1 MNVTQVY
8 AILNDVVKES
18 LGSKTFAVKDT
29 AGIVSIG
36 NEILSSATSTD
47 KFLGV
52 LVDRIGRTIISNR
65 AYSGNV
71 KALINDAFTFGA
83 ILQKIYVTPMD
94 AVENPQWNLTAGVSV
109 DQYVITKPTVNQ
121 KLFNK
126 VSTWEIDVTIPDNTL
141 KSAFTGESAMAAFI
155 DGVFTAIRNSMNK
168 QLESMANLAY
178 ATAAAM
184 SIIHAKVNNG
194 LTAIDLL
201 AAYNAMAGTTI
212 TKDTAY
218 HSSDFTKFATRYIN
232 LVIKRLGEM
241 SVQYN
246 TESYA
251 RFTPVDRMRVIML
264 ADFEA
269 SVASYL
275 EADTFHD
282 EYLKIPKHDTV
293 VSWQGNA
300 ARESDSI
307 NIHTPNGYTVNQS
320 GIVCMLC
327 DEECIGLTYDEQ
339 RIRSARNEKGEYT
352 NYFYKADMGY
362 FFDPSENCVIFT
374 IGALATPTPDTP

>member
-1 MNVTQVY
+1 MNVKQVY
-8 AILNDVVKES
+8 AILNDVVAES
-18 LGSKTFAVKDT
+18 LGKKAFAVKDT
-29 AGIVSIG
+29 ADIVSIG
-36 NEILSSATSTD
+36 NEVLSSSTSTD

-65 AYSGNV
+65 AYTGNV

-83 ILQKIYVTPMD
+83 ILQKIYVAPMD
-94 AVENPQWNLTAGVSV
+94 AVENPQWDLTAGVSV

-184 SIIHAKVNNG
+184 SIVHAKVNNG
-194 LTAIDLL
+194 ITAIDLL
-201 AAYNAMAGTTI
+201 APYNTMAGTSI
-212 TKDTAY
+212 TADAAY

-241 SVQYN
+241 STQYN
-246 TESYA
+246 TEGYA
-251 RFTPVDRMRVIML
+251 RFTPADRMRVIFL

-282 EYLKIPKHDTV
+282 EYLKIPQHDTV

-300 ARESDSI
+300 NTDSSAI
-307 NIHTPNGYTVNQS
+307 KIHTPNGYTVEQS
-320 GIVCMLC
+320 GIVAMLC
-327 DEECIGLTYDEQ
+327 DEESIGLTYDEQ
-339 RIRSARNEKGEYT
+339 RIRSTRNEKGEYT

-374 IGALATPTPDTP
+374 IGALATPTTDTH

>member
-1 MNVTQVY
+1 MNVKQVY
-8 AILNDVVKES
+8 AILNDVVAES
-18 LGSKTFAVKDT
+18 LGKKAFAVKDT
-29 AGIVSIG
+29 ADIVSIG
-36 NEILSSATSTD
+36 NEVLSSSTSTD

-65 AYSGNV
+65 AYTGNV

-83 ILQKIYVTPMD
+83 ILQKIYVAPMD
-94 AVENPQWNLTAGVSV
+94 AVENPQWDLTAGVSV

-184 SIIHAKVNNG
+184 SIVNAKVNNG
-194 LTAIDLL
+194 ITAIDLL
-201 AAYNAMAGTTI
+201 APYNTMAGTSI
-212 TKDTAY
+212 TADAAY
-218 HSSDFTKFATRYIN
+218 HSSDFTKFATRFIN

-241 SVQYN
+241 SAQYN
-246 TESYA
+246 VEGYT
-251 RFTPVDRMRVIML
+251 RFTPADRMRVIFL

-282 EYLKIPKHDTV
+282 EYLKIPQHDTV
-293 VSWQGNA
+293 VAWQGNA
-300 ARESDSI
+300 NTDSSAI
-307 NIHTPNGYTVNQS
+307 KIHTPNGYTVEQS
-320 GIVCMLC
+320 GIVAMLC
-327 DEECIGLTYDEQ
+327 DEESIGLTYDEQ
-339 RIRSARNEKGEYT
+339 RIRSTRNEKGEYT

-374 IGALATPTPDTP
+374 IGALNTPVAD

>member
-1 MNVTQVY
+1 MNVKQVY
-8 AILNDVVKES
+8 AILNDVVAES
-18 LGSKTFAVKDT
+18 LGKKAFAVKDT
-29 AGIVSIG
+29 ADIVSIG
-36 NEILSSATSTD
+36 NEVLSSSTSTD

-65 AYSGNV
+65 AYTGNV

-83 ILQKIYVTPMD
+83 ILQKIYVAPMD
-94 AVENPQWNLTAGVSV
+94 AVENPQWSLTAGVSV

-184 SIIHAKVNNG
+184 SIVHAKVNNG
-194 LTAIDLL
+194 ITAIDLL
-201 AAYNAMAGTTI
+201 APYNTIAGTSI
-212 TKDTAY
+212 SADAAY

-241 SVQYN
+241 SAQYN
-246 TESYA
+246 TEGYA
-251 RFTPVDRMRVIML
+251 RFTPADRMRVIFL

-282 EYLKIPKHDTV
+282 EYLKIPQHDTV

-300 ARESDSI
+300 NTDSSAI
-307 NIHTPNGYTVNQS
+307 KIHTPNGYTVEQS
-320 GIVCMLC
+320 GIVAMLC
-327 DEECIGLTYDEQ
+327 DEEAIGLTYDEQ
-339 RIRSARNEKGEYT
+339 RIRSTRNEKGEYT

-374 IGALATPTPDTP
+374 IGALATPTPDTH

>member
-1 MNVTQVY
+1 MNVKQVY
-8 AILNDVVKES
+8 AILNDVVAES
-18 LGSKTFAVKDT
+18 LGKKAFAVKDT
-29 AGIVSIG
+29 ADIVSIG
-36 NEILSSATSTD
+36 NEVLSSSTSTD

-65 AYSGNV
+65 AYTGNV

-83 ILQKIYVTPMD
+83 ILQKIYVAPMD
-94 AVENPQWNLTAGVSV
+94 AVENPQWGLTAGVSV

-168 QLESMANLAY
+168 QLESMASLAY

-184 SIIHAKVNNG
+184 SIVHAKVNNG
-194 LTAIDLL
+194 ITAIDVLG
-201 AAYNAMAGTTI
+201 AYNAMAGTSI
-212 TKDTAY
+212 TADTAY

-241 SVQYN
+241 STQYN
-246 TESYA
+246 TEGFA
-251 RFTPVDRMRVIML
+251 RFTPADRMRVIFL

-282 EYLKIPKHDTV
+282 EYLKIPQHDTV

-300 ARESDSI
+300 ATDSSSI
-307 NIHTPNGYTVNQS
+307 KIHTPNGYTVEQS
-320 GIVCMLC
+320 GIIAMLC
-327 DEECIGLTYDEQ
+327 DVESLGLTYDEQ

-362 FFDPSENCVIFT
+362 FFDPSENCVVFT
-374 IGALATPTPDTP
+374 IGALSTPTPDET

>member
-1 MNVTQVY
+1 MNVKQVY
-8 AILNDVVKES
+8 AILNDVVAES
-18 LGSKTFAVKDT
+18 LGKKAFAVKDT
-29 AGIVSIG
+29 ADIVSIG
-36 NEILSSATSTD
+36 NEVLSSSTSTD

-65 AYSGNV
+65 AYTGNV

-83 ILQKIYVTPMD
+83 ILQKIYVAPMD
-94 AVENPQWNLTAGVSV
+94 AVENSQWDLTAGVSV

-168 QLESMANLAY
+168 QLESMASLAY

-184 SIIHAKVNNG
+184 SIVHAKVNNG
-194 LTAIDLL
+194 ITAIDLL
-201 AAYNAMAGTTI
+201 APYNTMSGTSI
-212 TKDTAY
+212 TADAAY

-241 SVQYN
+241 STQYN
-246 TESYA
+246 TEGFA
-251 RFTPVDRMRVIML
+251 RFTPADRMRVIFL

-282 EYLKIPKHDTV
+282 EYLKIPQHDTV

-300 ARESDSI
+300 NTDSSAI
-307 NIHTPNGYTVNQS
+307 KIHTPNGYTVEQS
-320 GIVCMLC
+320 GIVAMLC
-327 DEECIGLTYDEQ
+327 DEESIGLTYDEQ
-339 RIRSARNEKGEYT
+339 RIRSTRNEKGEYT

-374 IGALATPTPDTP
+374 IGALATPVAD

>member
-1 MNVTQVY
+1 MNVKQVY
-8 AILNDVVKES
+8 AILNDVVAES
-18 LGSKTFAVKDT
+18 LGKKAFAVKDT
-29 AGIVSIG
+29 ADIVSIG
-36 NEILSSATSTD
+36 NEILSSSNSTD

-52 LVDRIGRTIISNR
+52 LVDRIGRTIISTR

-83 ILQKIYVTPMD
+83 ILQKIYVAPMD

-126 VSTWEIDVTIPDNTL
+126 ISTWEIDVTIPDNTL
-141 KSAFTGESAMAAFI
+141 KSAFTNESAMAAFI

-194 LTAIDLL
+194 ITAVDLL
-201 AAYNAMAGTTI
+201 AAYNAMAGTSI
-212 TKDTAY
+212 TADTAY
-218 HSSDFTKFATRYIN
+218 HSSDFAKFATRYIN

-241 SVQYN
+241 STQYN
-246 TESYA
+246 TEGYA

-282 EYLKIPKHDTV
+282 EYLKIPQHDTV

-300 ARESDSI
+300 ATDSSAI
-307 NIHTPNGYTVNQS
+307 KIHTPNGYTVEQT
-320 GIVCMLC
+320 GIICMLC
-327 DEECIGLTYDEQ
+327 DVESIGLTYDEQ

>member
-1 MNVTQVY
+1 MNVKQVY
-8 AILNDVVKES
+8 AILNDVVAES
-18 LGSKTFAVKDT
+18 LGKKAFAVKDT
-29 AGIVSIG
+29 ADIVSIG
-36 NEILSSATSTD
+36 NEVLSSSTSTD

-65 AYSGNV
+65 AYTGNV

-83 ILQKIYVTPMD
+83 ILQKIYVAPMD

-126 VSTWEIDVTIPDNTL
+126 ISTWEIDVTIPDNTL

-184 SIIHAKVNNG
+184 SIVHAKVNNG
-194 LTAIDLL
+194 ITAIDLL
-201 AAYNAMAGTTI
+201 APYNAMAGTSI
-212 TKDTAY
+212 TADAAY

-241 SVQYN
+241 STQYN
-246 TESYA
+246 TEGYA
-251 RFTPVDRMRVIML
+251 RFTPADRMRVIFL

-282 EYLKIPKHDTV
+282 EYLKIPQHDTV

-300 ARESDSI
+300 NTDSSAI
-307 NIHTPNGYTVNQS
+307 KIHTPNGYTVEQT
-320 GIVCMLC
+320 GIVAMLC
-327 DEECIGLTYDEQ
+327 DEESIGLTYDEQ
-339 RIRSARNEKGEYT
+339 RIRSTRNEKGEYT

>member
-1 MNVTQVY
+1 MNVKQVY
-8 AILNDVVKES
+8 AILNDVVAES
-18 LGSKTFAVKDT
+18 LGKKAFAVKDT
-29 AGIVSIG
+29 ADIVSIG
-36 NEILSSATSTD
+36 NEVLSSSTSTD

-65 AYSGNV
+65 AYTGNV

-83 ILQKIYVTPMD
+83 ILQKIYVAPMD
-94 AVENPQWNLTAGVSV
+94 AVENPQWDLTAGVSV

-184 SIIHAKVNNG
+184 SIVNAKVNNG
-194 LTAIDLL
+194 ITAIDLL
-201 AAYNAMAGTTI
+201 APYNAMAGTSI
-212 TKDTAY
+212 TADAAY

-241 SVQYN
+241 SAQYN
-246 TESYA
+246 VEGYT
-251 RFTPVDRMRVIML
+251 RFTPADRMRVIFL

-282 EYLKIPKHDTV
+282 EYLKIPQHDTV
-293 VSWQGNA
+293 VAWQGNA
-300 ARESDSI
+300 NTDSSAI
-307 NIHTPNGYTVNQS
+307 KIHTPNGYTVEQS
-320 GIVCMLC
+320 GIVAMLC
-327 DEECIGLTYDEQ
+327 DEESIGLTYDEQ
-339 RIRSARNEKGEYT
+339 RIRSTRNEKGEYT

-374 IGALATPTPDTP
+374 IGALATPVAD

>member
-1 MNVTQVY
+1 MNVKQVY
-8 AILNDVVKES
+8 AIPAD
-18 LGSKTFAVKDT
+18 
-29 AGIVSIG
+29 IVSIG
-36 NEILSSATSTD
+36 NEVLSSSTSTD

-65 AYSGNV
+65 AYTGNV

-83 ILQKIYVTPMD
+83 ILQKIYVAPMD
-94 AVENPQWNLTAGVSV
+94 AVENPQWDLTAGVSV

-184 SIIHAKVNNG
+184 SIVHAKVNNG
-194 LTAIDLL
+194 ITAIDLL
-201 AAYNAMAGTTI
+201 APYNTMAGTSI
-212 TKDTAY
+212 TADAAY

-241 SVQYN
+241 STQYN
-246 TESYA
+246 TEGYA
-251 RFTPVDRMRVIML
+251 RFTPADRMRVIFL

-282 EYLKIPKHDTV
+282 EYLKIPQHDTV

-300 ARESDSI
+300 NTDSSAI
-307 NIHTPNGYTVNQS
+307 KIHTPNGYTVEQS
-320 GIVCMLC
+320 GIVAMLC
-327 DEECIGLTYDEQ
+327 DEESIGLTYDEQ
-339 RIRSARNEKGEYT
+339 RIRSTRNEKGEYT

-374 IGALATPTPDTP
+374 IGALNTPVAD

>member
-1 MNVTQVY
+1 MNVKQVY
-8 AILNDVVKES
+8 AILNDVVAES
-18 LGSKTFAVKDT
+18 LGKKAFAVKDT
-29 AGIVSIG
+29 ADIVSIG
-36 NEILSSATSTD
+36 NEVLSSSTSTD

-65 AYSGNV
+65 AYTGNV

-83 ILQKIYVTPMD
+83 ILQKIYVAPMD
-94 AVENPQWNLTAGVSV
+94 AVENPQWNLTSGVSV

-184 SIIHAKVNNG
+184 SIVNAKVNNG
-194 LTAIDLL
+194 ITAIDLL
-201 AAYNAMAGTTI
+201 APYNIMAGTSI
-212 TKDTAY
+212 SADAAY
-218 HSSDFTKFATRYIN
+218 HSSDFTKFATRFIN

-241 SVQYN
+241 SAQYN
-246 TESYA
+246 VEGYT
-251 RFTPVDRMRVIML
+251 RFTPADRMRVIFL

-282 EYLKIPKHDTV
+282 EYLKIPQHDTV

-300 ARESDSI
+300 NTDSSAI
-307 NIHTPNGYTVNQS
+307 KIHTPNGYTVEQS
-320 GIVCMLC
+320 GIVAMLC
-327 DEECIGLTYDEQ
+327 DEEAIGLTYDEQ
-339 RIRSARNEKGEYT
+339 RIRSTRNEKGEYT

-374 IGALATPTPDTP
+374 IGALATPTPDTH

>member
-1 MNVTQVY
+1 MNVKQVY
-8 AILNDVVKES
+8 AILNDVVAES
-18 LGSKTFAVKDT
+18 LGKKAFAVKDT
-29 AGIVSIG
+29 ADIVSIG
-36 NEILSSATSTD
+36 NEVLSSSTSTD

-65 AYSGNV
+65 AYTGNV

-83 ILQKIYVTPMD
+83 ILQKIYVAPMD
-94 AVENPQWNLTAGVSV
+94 AVENPQWDLTAGVSV

-184 SIIHAKVNNG
+184 SIVHAKVNNG
-194 LTAIDLL
+194 ITAIDLL
-201 AAYNAMAGTTI
+201 APYNTMAGTSI
-212 TKDTAY
+212 TADAAY

-241 SVQYN
+241 STQYN
-246 TESYA
+246 TEGYA
-251 RFTPVDRMRVIML
+251 RFTPADRMRVIFL

-282 EYLKIPKHDTV
+282 EYLKIPQHDTV

-300 ARESDSI
+300 NTDSSAI
-307 NIHTPNGYTVNQS
+307 KIHTPNGYTVEQS
-320 GIVCMLC
+320 GIVAMLC
-327 DEECIGLTYDEQ
+327 DEESIGLTYDEQ
-339 RIRSARNEKGEYT
+339 RIRSTRNEKGEYT

-374 IGALATPTPDTP
+374 IGALATPTPDTH

>member
-1 MNVTQVY
+1 MNVKQVY
-8 AILNDVVKES
+8 AILNDVVAES
-18 LGSKTFAVKDT
+18 MGKKAFAVKDT
-29 AGIVSIG
+29 ADIVSIG
-36 NEILSSATSTD
+36 NEVLSSSTSTD

-65 AYSGNV
+65 AYTGNV

-83 ILQKIYVTPMD
+83 ILQKIYVAPMD

-126 VSTWEIDVTIPDNTL
+126 ISTWEIDVTIPDNTL

-184 SIIHAKVNNG
+184 SIVHAKVNNG
-194 LTAIDLL
+194 ITAIDLL
-201 AAYNAMAGTTI
+201 APYNAMAGTSI
-212 TKDTAY
+212 TADAAY

-241 SVQYN
+241 STQYN
-246 TESYA
+246 TEGYA
-251 RFTPVDRMRVIML
+251 RFTPADRMRVIFL

-282 EYLKIPKHDTV
+282 EYLKIPQHDTV

-300 ARESDSI
+300 NTDSSAI
-307 NIHTPNGYTVNQS
+307 KIHTPNGYTVEQT
-320 GIVCMLC
+320 GIVAMLC
-327 DEECIGLTYDEQ
+327 DEESIGLTYDEQ
-339 RIRSARNEKGEYT
+339 RIRSTRNEKGEYT